1 MILSDPLIAGLAAGA
16 LMAKMFVTIWCLALF
31 YLYRD
36 QPPGFAAFAR
46 RFSPTALVMGMVAAA
61 YPLWGIIGV
70 VLAFLLLA
78 LRNAAPAA
86 GFGSPN
92 MAYTL
97 GVSLAAVLLAAPLAV
112 AFRRVRI
119 ALAAT
124 AVTVAATFGWLLPF
138 LAT

>member
-1 MILSDPLIAGLAAGA
+1 MDLLIAGIAAGA
-16 LMAKMFVTIWCLALF
+16 LMAKMFITIWCLALF

-36 QPPGFAAFAR
+36 PPPALAALSR
-46 RFSPTALVMGMVAAA
+46 RFSPTAVVLGMVAAA

-78 LRNAAPAA
+78 LRSAAPAA

-92 MAYTL
+92 AAFTL

-112 AFRRVRI
+112 AFRRLRT

-124 AVTVAATFGWLLPF
+124 AATAAATFGWLLPF

>member
-1 MILSDPLIAGLAAGA
+1 MTTALIGIAAGA
-16 LMAKMFVTIWCLALF
+16 LMAKTFITIWCLALF
-31 YLYRD
+31 FLYRD
-36 QPPGFAAFAR
+36 PPPALAAISR

-70 VLAFLLLA
+70 VLAFLFLA
-78 LRNAAPAA
+78 LQNAAPAA
-86 GFGSPN
+86 GLGSPN

-112 AFRRVRI
+112 AFRRIRL

-124 AVTVAATFGWLLPF
+124 AATFAATFGWLMPL

>member
-1 MILSDPLIAGLAAGA
+1 MDLLIVGLAAGA

-36 QPPGFAAFAR
+36 PPPALAALSR

-112 AFRRVRI
+112 AFRRLRI

-124 AVTVAATFGWLLPF
+124 AVSVAATFGWLMPF
-138 LAT
+138 LATT